1 MIIDNSDEERVDGPF
16 SSPSGDS
23 MTCGGAENRAIET
36 ENENE
41 NENEYTIESENIKVE
56 GEDEEAGDCT
66 TISMKATGKEGG
78 FVGFSGDDE
87 NLISNADEDESGG
100 VSMSDGA

>member
-1 MIIDNSDEERVDGPF
+1 MSILIDNSDEERVDEPF

-23 MTCGGAENRAIET
+23 MTCGGAENEAIET

-41 NENEYTIESENIKVE
+41 NECTSESENIEDE
-56 GEDEEAGDCT
+56 GEDEGGDCT
-66 TISMKATGKEGG
+66 MISMRATSKAGG

-87 NLISNADEDESGG
+87 NLISNADEDESGD